1 MGKDIYEKYE
11 EARKIYIKAE
21 EILKNYDTIVE
32 KIVVKK
38 VKIPYETIKKNVAEL
53 KQQIIQVL

>member
-1 MGKDIYEKYE
+1 MSEEEIE
-11 EARKIYIKAE
+11 EADVIETSEEITAE

-38 VKIPYETIKKNVAEL
+38 SKNP
-53 KQQIIQVL
+53 I